1 MCVFGTFV
9 LVAKFFPRRWKN
21 QKTIAHIKPKSPWN
35 HEVVA
40 GDEDDGRVNL
50 SGRGARPR
58 MASMISVKDAKNLF
72 VQELRIQRFFCR
84 R

>member
-9 LVAKFFPRRWKN
+9 LVAKFFPRRLKN
-21 QKTIAHIKPKSPWN
+21 FRKRSPYKTKVPGNEA
-35 HEVVA
+35 VA
-40 GDEDDGRVNL
+40 GVECDGRVNL

-58 MASMISVKDAKNLF
+58 MASIIGVEEAKNL
-72 VQELRIQRFFCR
+72 VQELRIQCFFCR